1 MKPLLLFCLCYL
13 TTITLLSQNY
23 AEVHLKVHEIT
34 ENIIKEQKNYAE
46 ANRQFKE
53 LFTQYDYRFVKGLRA
68 ALLNRICN
76 MQGTWEKDSSDIDF
90 YLQKIASVWSPKS
103 VVMNCGCADTSLLSV
118 IEQKAN
124 LYYSIAVLNY
134 DKELIN
140 LVDSLYKEDKRV
152 RLTDVSREEFLRV
165 DSINMVKLTKLTNRY
180 GRFLGVRD
188 LDFESMKNYETLIT
202 HQQSEMILEI
212 WNDKILAGISD
223 GDLDPERY
231 ADIINIAI
239 FHRFKIIN
247 AKPAVD
253 YSRYGNPTFQ
263 LYNQSFSY
271 PVKDVEKADK
281 LRSEIGVPPLKYHLE
296 ELGITYDVEAYK
308 RWIESMGMQLI
319 EE

>member
-1 MKPLLLFCLCYL
+1 MHNLLLYF
-13 TTITLLSQNY
+13 LSFLIPPTGN
-23 AEVHLKVHEIT
+23 H
-34 ENIIKEQKNYAE
+34 
-46 ANRQFKE
+46 
-53 LFTQYDYRFVKGLRA
+53 
-68 ALLNRICN
+68 
-76 MQGTWEKDSSDIDF
+76 
-90 YLQKIASVWSPKS
+90 
-103 VVMNCGCADTSLLSV
+103 
-118 IEQKAN
+118 
-124 LYYSIAVLNY
+124 YYSIASLNY
-134 DKELIN
+134 DKELIS
-140 LVDSLYKEDKRV
+140 LIDSLYKEDKRV

-165 DSINMVKLTKLTNRY
+165 DSINLVKLTELTKRY
-180 GRFLGVRD
+180 GHLLGVRD

-231 ADIINIAI
+231 ADIIDIAI

-253 YSRYGNPTFQ
+253 YSRYGNSTFQ
-263 LYNQSFSY
+263 LDNQSFSY

-281 LRSEIGVPPLKYHLE
+281 LRREIGVPPLKYHLE

-308 RWIESMGMQLI
+308 RWLESMGMQLI